1 MEDLIKKSYGN
12 LEAFKASKPIIEE
25 DDYGNTEYKLK
36 LIDSSPERL
45 QQLTTQ
51 MKFRIQEGLGE
62 AFYKIG
68 YQDNGIPLGLNQSDL
83 SQSFGSLCH
92 IAKQLKAELVILE
105 LQRGQEGLVAEISV
119 RKIRESVR
127 LELKIM
133 LIGCCGSGKST
144 LVFSLARCPA
154 LGSARQWTRQCSP

>member
-1 MEDLIKKSYGN
+1 VFKQGN
-12 LEAFKASKPIIEE
+12 PIIEE
-25 DDYGNTEYKLK
+25 DDFGNTEYKLK

-68 YQDNGIPLGLNQSDL
+68 YQDNGTPLGLIESDL
-83 SQSFGSLCH
+83 SKSFSSLCH
-92 IAKQLKAELVILE
+92 IAKQLKAELVVLE
-105 LQRGQEGLVAEISV
+105 LQNGLEGFVAEISV

-133 LIGCCGSGKST
+133 LLGCSGSGKST
-144 LVFSLARCPA
+144 LV
-154 LGSARQWTRQCSP
+154 G